1 MSTARK
7 PSGYY
12 ARAYLDGYCAAM
24 ADGLSGIPDSVRWQ
38 TLTAMLTAA
47 VGADGIRTV
56 ASRRIA
62 DRLGEASRLSR
73 AVHIDITAEGEQ

>member
-1 MSTARK
+1 MT
-7 PSGYY
+7 
-12 ARAYLDGYCAAM
+12 DQ
-24 ADGLSGIPDSVRWQ
+24 DD
-38 TLTAMLTAA
+38 
-47 VGADGIRTV
+47 IRTV